1 MKRAVY
7 LMILI
12 AGALA
17 GSTAVSA
24 VSPGQ
29 QGHSGH
35 DQKAGKPAA
44 DSQYDLQFLDSMTM
58 HHQHGLEMAKMAQE
72 KASHAEL
79 KAFAQKT
86 AADQQKEIDQ
96 MKRWREEWYAGKPE
110 AVNMSLPGMSHNM
123 DMGKLQAAS
132 GHEFDMMFLD
142 MMIPHHQGAIDMS
155 RDALKKASRQE
166 VKTFARQTISKQ
178 QKDKAQMTKW
188 KSAWAG
194 AGQGKADPHAQHK
207 AGGPKKP

>member
-1 MKRAVY
+1 MKKAIYLTILMAVT
-7 LMILI
+7 LV
-12 AGALA
+12 

-24 VSPGQ
+24 VSQGQ
-29 QGHSGH
+29 QGHAGH

-58 HHQHGLEMAKMAQE
+58 HHQHGVEMAKMAQE

-86 AADQQKEIDQ
+86 VDEHQKEIDQ
-96 MKRWREEWYAGKPE
+96 MKRWRDQWYAGKPE
-110 AVNMSLPGMSHNM
+110 AVNKNLPGMSHNM

-155 RDALKKASRQE
+155 RDALKKASHQE
-166 VKTFARQTISKQ
+166 IKTFARQIISKQ

-194 AGQGKADPHAQHK
+194 AGQSKADPHAQHK
-207 AGGPKKP
+207 GSGAKKP